1 MIKNYFKKFYKKA
14 NRFINPHKKLP
25 LTRNFGFYRGTPL
38 DRYFI
43 NNWVNDFLND
53 LDPKNRLKG
62 LEIGG
67 FDYLVPN
74 SKLYISNELVPQ
86 NKFKKYEN
94 SLCIDLNKPIK
105 KKLNINEKFDFIIF
119 TQVLHVLK
127 NDINGLE
134 IIKNLL
140 KKDGLIIGSVAG
152 TINPIS
158 IYDYERW
165 GCYRGYSDQGL
176 RSLFDTVGLNCSIK
190 TIGNFGL
197 AYEFLNGSVIE
208 DIDQELLNE
217 NDKLFQVLL
226 LFKAYKNN

>member
-1 MIKNYFKKFYKKA
+1 MLHYF
-14 NRFINPHKKLP
+14 
-25 LTRNFGFYRGTPL
+25 
-38 DRYFI
+38 
-43 NNWVNDFLND
+43 FLS
-53 LDPKNRLKG
+53 
-62 LEIGG
+62 
-67 FDYLVPN
+67 F
-74 SKLYISNELVPQ
+74 
-86 NKFKKYEN
+86 
-94 SLCIDLNKPIK
+94 
-105 KKLNINEKFDFIIF
+105 
-119 TQVLHVLK
+119 VLHVLK

-176 RSLFDTVGLNCSIK
+176 KSLFDTVGLNCSIK

-217 NDKLFQVLL
+217 NDKLFQVLHL
-226 LFKAYKNN
+226 YVPFWNYY